1 MYIGCCVHHCDMFHL
16 HTGLFVG
23 SRGYVLFPSFRS
35 VKESDEGA
43 FVCRA
48 QNEGGVTEE
57 TVWLIIQSEHTSYLH
72 MHVFYCIALYIDTA
86 SMLMSVL
93 KLGHE
98 FDTNRDGN
106 PRWISASWHV
116 DLRPMIW
123 STFPVELPCY
133 QYRSTPV
140 PRSTLCFPGSPVPL
154 LPRCPKVLVTPVPR
168 STLCYPAASE
178 CPLLPRSALCYS
190 LLPCSSPLL
199 SLSALCCPG
208 APEYPLLPRG
218 ALCYPGVPYV
228 TPEPHA
234 DAPPT
239 AMSRGPDRDG
249 ASRVAGLRRRQ
260 HRQHHVHVARLPA
273 ADIRLEA
280 GRQGGADHD
289 EGAVRHGGRHRPDG
303 ADEGGRRRV
312 RVWGDE
318 LGRHR
323 QRHRHALLQRSV
335 SSPPSSTEVSAIV
348 TLSYRGQ
355 CHLHPLVQRSAPSPR
370 SPTEVSVIS
379 TL

>member
-1 MYIGCCVHHCDMFHL
+1 MCSGCCVHHCDMFHL

-98 FDTNRDGN
+98 FDTNHDEN

-123 STFPVELPCY
+123 STFPVEFAML
-133 QYRSTPV
+133 SV
-140 PRSTLCFPGSPVPL
+140 PE
-154 LPRCPKVLVTPVPR
+154 
-168 STLCYPAASE
+168 Y
-178 CPLLPRSALCYS
+178 
-190 LLPCSSPLL
+190 
-199 SLSALCCPG
+199 PG
-208 APEYPLLPRG
+208 APEYSSVTLRYPGVPSVAPVLQSTLCYSLLPRG
-218 ALCYPGVPYV
+218 ALCYPGVPSV
-228 TPEPHA
+228 TLEPHA
-234 DAPPT
+234 DAPP
-239 AMSRGPDRDG
+239 AAVSRGPDRDG
-249 ASRVAGLRRRQ
+249 APRVAGLRRRQ

-335 SSPPSSTEVSAIV
+335 SSPPSSTEVSAIA

-355 CHLHPLVQRSAPSPR
+355 CHLHPLVQRSALSPR